1 MVALA
6 RKPSMVDTPVKR
18 AARTV
23 LLGGKDPLFDRLA
36 IRELPARAVHKVR
49 NFGDAVDEIGHKTTK
64 AVLSQN
70 LGMLLR
76 KPLKFLT
83 TRSDNETISKSAIA
97 LLAGLNALAAT
108 LSVYVYR
115 EAPNLFLDTLKVWAV
130 ANVIAGAF
138 ILTRKNMMR
147 FREIAEREIDAL
159 ASSIVVEVRK

>member
-36 IRELPARAVHKVR
+36 IHELPARAMHRVR
-49 NFGDAVDEIGHKTTK
+49 SFGEDIDRIEDK
-64 AVLSQN
+64 ATRTVLSQN
-70 LGMLLR
+70 RGMLLR
-76 KPLKFLT
+76 KPLKFLIT
-83 TRSDNETISKSAIA
+83 KSDNETISKSAIA
-97 LLAGLNALAAT
+97 LLAGVNTLAAA

-115 EAPNLFLDTLKVWAV
+115 EAPNLFLDSLKVWAV
-130 ANVIAGAF
+130 ANVITSAF